1 MSVDVRTRVDGA
13 LSFDGVDRFFAHDL
27 PAALEASAE
36 LVGPAVEA
44 LDLRPLVIHV
54 DGTGIDSAGIDSA
67 GIDSAGID
75 SAGIDSAGIDDA
87 TWTLEA
93 RGSQCLVARGDK
105 GGDGALR
112 LRLDA
117 AQLSDLVLDQATP
130 MGWFSSGALSLQGR
144 LERLLDWWLVLRG
157 ALDVQAPHVSG
168 NLEFVDRTGSP
179 LDLTRTFS
187 WSDDDGEMAWFLEQT
202 GFLHVGSVFDDDEM
216 AAVAA
221 DMDRVAPSYREG
233 DGRSWWARTADGT
246 DRLVRM
252 QGFDT
257 KSARA
262 ADLVHDGRLAR
273 LGQLTGD
280 GHEWGSMDGNALEAL
295 VKPIGVVEGISDVPW
310 HKDCALGRHSYECC
324 SLTVGISV
332 TGADATSG
340 QLRVVA
346 GSNRVLV
353 WPAFVRHGNEL
364 PVVDLPTRTGDV
376 TVHLSCTL
384 HMAQPPLERE
394 RKVMYTGFRLPPLA
408 HEAAARARQRLR
420 TVRETAATTVSQP
433 PSRVVG

>member
-13 LSFDGVDRFFAHDL
+13 LAFAGVERFFAHDL
-27 PAALEASAE
+27 PAALEATAE
-36 LVGPAVEA
+36 LLGPAVEA
-44 LDLRPLVIHV
+44 LDLRPLVIEIQ
-54 DGTGIDSAGIDSA
+54 GAGAEGA
-67 GIDSAGID
+67 GAEGAG
-75 SAGIDSAGIDDA
+75 AEG
-87 TWTLEA
+87 TWTLRA
-93 RGSQCLVARGDK
+93 DGSRCVVTTGDR

-130 MGWFSSGALSLQGR
+130 MGWFSSGRLSLQGR

-157 ALDVQAPHVSG
+157 ALDVRAPHISG
-168 NLEFVDRTGSP
+168 APAFVDRAGSP
-179 LDLTRTFS
+179 LDLTRTFT
-187 WSDDDGEMAWFLEQT
+187 WNDDDGEMAWFLQQT
-202 GFLHVGSVFDDDEM
+202 GFLHVASVFDGDEM

-221 DMDRVAPSYREG
+221 DMDRIAPTYHPG
-233 DGRSWWARTADGT
+233 DRRSWWARTADGA

-257 KSARA
+257 ESARA
-262 ADLVHDGRLAR
+262 ADLVSDGRLAR
-273 LGQLTGD
+273 LGGLTRD
-280 GHEWGSMDGNALEAL
+280 GHQWGSMDGNALEAL
-295 VKPIGVVEGISDVPW
+295 VKPIGVVQGISDVPW
-310 HKDCALGRHSYECC
+310 HKDCSLGRHSYECC

-332 TGADATSG
+332 TGADAGSG

-364 PVVDLPTRTGDV
+364 PVVDLPTETGDV

-384 HMAQPPLERE
+384 HMAQPPVERE
-394 RKVMYTGFRLPPLA
+394 RRVMYTGFRLPPLA
-408 HEAAARARQRLR
+408 PEAAADAQRRLR